1 MRNGGIRFRL
11 ATCGILAGPGS
22 RSAYPG
28 YACFANLPGAVYPS
42 SAIAGAGEPG
52 SKT

>member
-11 ATCGILAGPGS
+11 ATYGISASPGS
-22 RSAYPG
+22 RSAYLG

-42 SAIAGAGEPG
+42 S
-52 SKT
+52 S